1 MEEKQEKEKETLIL
15 GSRLFVRKNVSLVSL
30 ILMLKAKRL
39 MLNLLRRLKTAHQ
52 NANSNVFKV
61 SMKLNERVYSQNF
74 GQ

>member
-1 MEEKQEKEKETLIL
+1 MEEKQEKETLIL

-39 MLNLLRRLKTAHQ
+39 MLNLLRRLKIAHQ